1 MQTTSATGE
10 TAGIPGLPV
19 PQFFVD
25 HKKGEVNELRMLLR
39 AVSLEKDQTKKRDVI
54 KKVIAYMTLGIDVSR
69 LYPEMVK
76 ASRTDD
82 LVMKKMIYLYLTNY
96 AEQNQELAILAINTF
111 LMDLNG
117 VNSKIRG
124 LALRSLCSLKFDG
137 VVEYMQ
143 QAIDIGIQDPD
154 PYVKKT
160 AIIGCIKLFHMN
172 KSMFKK
178 QTGYLEKLYDLTAD
192 VDSLV
197 VINAIEAI
205 NEIQADKGG
214 IDITRSLVIN
224 LLNRI
229 KDFNEWGQSVILDMC
244 AKYKPETKDEMFD
257 IMNLLEDRFKHA
269 SSSVVLG
276 AIKVFLHLTD
286 GEAELSKQVYLRMQ
300 APLITLMTSSETTES
315 YEVSYNVLS
324 HIHLLVLRG
333 ANFVFESEYKQFFVK
348 YDEPSYIK
356 NLKLEILAQ
365 VASTGNIQEIV
376 NELSE
381 YVTDVNAEIAKRSIK
396 CFGTIIIRL
405 PAMSK
410 TVTAQLRN
418 FLSLQINYVTTET
431 IKVLKD
437 ILRKYPTFV
446 DEFVP
451 LIAKIQMESIA
462 EAEGK
467 IAFVWILGEF
477 GDKIEEAPYILE
489 SLTKN
494 EMKDLNSPE
503 FSSALMMAIY
513 KLFFKRAPECKQLLG
528 TIFQE
533 IIQNSTDSTLKQ
545 QAIFLYR
552 LLRAN
557 ITLAREVAEQKGNT
571 DFEEFFEDKNDEVR
585 ERLFMEFNSLSV
597 VYQKPSERFL
607 KETELKQS
615 LASEKKYFPERKK
628 KIKLREQQAGIA
640 EGDDAGEDDTTVTDS
655 LLDTNTTANSGV
667 QPQNQSQGIDDLL
680 GLGPPASTPAA
691 STNVD
696 DLLGIGTTP
705 PAQQQ
710 QQQPADLLGDVFGGP
725 AQPAP
730 MN

>member
-705 PAQQQ
+705 PA
-710 QQQPADLLGDVFGGP
+710 
-725 AQPAP
+725 
-730 MN
+730 